1 MKLLQSL
8 LLLTQAD
15 NEIEMRHNS
24 DTQKAASV
32 AAAERSAIALSKHC
46 NSLKLKVCNLPILRV
61 REALLQITNRLGRL
75 IGRVCQRLDL
85 LLELIAELFALM

>member
-32 AAAERSAIALSKHC
+32 AAAEKSALSKHC

-61 REALLQITNRLGRL
+61 RKALLQITDRLGQL
-75 IGRVCQRLDL
+75 IGCVCQRLDL